1 MERAGATTRSAEV
14 HLRAGG
20 ATAASRSWVS
30 RWLAGEVP
38 ADDAQIALLLEHC
51 DSEAVA
57 EAASFL
63 AGGTFVRGEASTGSV
78 LGALA
83 VHAECHAGAM
93 SALTRAIDDGVL
105 TDVERAAVLA
115 ALDAEAQAL
124 AALRARVAATSD
136 GRR

>member
-63 AGGTFVRGEASTGSV
+63 AGG
-78 LGALA
+78 
-83 VHAECHAGAM
+83 
-93 SALTRAIDDGVL
+93 
-105 TDVERAAVLA
+105 
-115 ALDAEAQAL
+115 
-124 AALRARVAATSD
+124 
-136 GRR
+136 GR